1 MINFEPSDE
10 QKMVRETVAA
20 FAVEQMRPFARA
32 ADESGSIPPELIA
45 KSWELGLVLG
55 PLPEKYGG
63 YGDARSSVTGA
74 IVAEELAYGDL
85 AIALHILTPRLL
97 AFPLNEMGTE
107 EQRARYLPSLAGND
121 FVTGTAA

>member
-1 MINFEPSDE
+1 MINFELSDE

-20 FAVEQMRPFARA
+20 FAIEQLRPVARV
-32 ADESGSIPPELIA
+32 ADESGSISGEVVA

-55 PLPEKYGG
+55 ALPEKYGG
-63 YGDARSSVTGA
+63 YGDARSPVTGA

-85 AIALHILTPRLL
+85 PIALHILAPRLL

-107 EQRARYLPSLAGND
+107 EQRARYLPSLGGND
-121 FVTGTAA
+121 